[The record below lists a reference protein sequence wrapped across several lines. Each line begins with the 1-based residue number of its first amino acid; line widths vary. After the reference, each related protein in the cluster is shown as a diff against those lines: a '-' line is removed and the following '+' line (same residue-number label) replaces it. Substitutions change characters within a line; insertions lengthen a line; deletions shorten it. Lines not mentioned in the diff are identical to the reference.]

1 MNDGK
6 SGSARPGRPLARRA
20 LLQAT
25 LAAGCVPLL
34 RRQARAAFG
43 ALSDRTVTLMIGS
56 DLGGGYDLF
65 GRTLARHL
73 ERAVPGLRINVQNVG
88 KAGGKLCARM
98 LQEGPADGSVIALPP
113 VSLLSAQ
120 LLGEEGVAYDISTW
134 QWIGKLAS
142 ESRLL
147 IKGPGADFSGIAD
160 LRQDR
165 PPATLSVRSTS
176 SFAYYEALWLNAILG
191 IRIKPVPGYK
201 SGEKEAAVLAGE
213 VMMTTC
219 NYPDDLK
226 ILEAPG
232 VQVVLQVNDKDIPSP
247 YGDAPTLRELVGESG
262 AYVHLERFLEANYD
276 LARWLVAPPSI
287 GGDILVEWRDAFDA
301 TVISPEFLAECK
313 ALDIQIAP
321 LPGAEMS
328 RRMGEVL
335 ADKDVLRQEMNA
347 AFDCGKGYAE
357 GLGDACRRS

>member
-1 MNDGK
+1 MNHGW
-6 SGSARPGRPLARRA
+6 PLAARRRRQVTRRA
-20 LLQAT
+20 LLQAA
-25 LAAGCVPLL
+25 LAAGALPLL
-34 RRQARAAFG
+34 RRPARAVFG
-43 ALSDRTVTLMIGS
+43 ALSDRTVTLIIGS

-65 GRTLARHL
+65 GRTVARHL

-120 LLGEEGVAYDISTW
+120 LLGEEGVAYDIATW

-147 IKGPGADFSGIAD
+147 IKGPGADFSSIAD

-232 VQVVLQVNDKDIPSP
+232 VEVVLQVNDKGIPSP
-247 YGDAPTLRELVGESG
+247 YGDAPTLRELAGESG
-262 AYVHLERFLEANYD
+262 AYLHLERFLEANYD

-287 GGDILVEWRDAFDA
+287 GADILAEWRTAFDA
-301 TVISPEFLAECK
+301 TVVSPEFLAECEG
-313 ALDIQIAP
+313 LDIQIAP

-328 RRMGEVL
+328 VRMGEIL
-335 ADKDVLRQEMNA
+335 ANEAALRQEMSA
-347 AFDCGKGYAE
+347 AYDCGKSYAE